1 MCENSAIWALEPRQ
15 KRCHAAAMGENMT
28 EQTALR
34 GISIDW
40 AEVSEDSYLHEIPV
54 IRLIEHS

>member
-1 MCENSAIWALEPRQ
+1 
-15 KRCHAAAMGENMT
+15 MT
-28 EQTALR
+28 EQMALR

-54 IRLIEHS
+54 IRLIEQS

>member
-1 MCENSAIWALEPRQ
+1 
-15 KRCHAAAMGENMT
+15 MT

-40 AEVSEDSYLHEIPV
+40 AEVSEDSYLHDIPV